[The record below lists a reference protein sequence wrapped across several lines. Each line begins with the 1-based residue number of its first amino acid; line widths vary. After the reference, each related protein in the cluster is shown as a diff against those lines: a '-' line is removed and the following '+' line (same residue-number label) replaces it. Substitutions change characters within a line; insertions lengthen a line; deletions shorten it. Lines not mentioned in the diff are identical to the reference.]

1 MTTSF
6 SLASVYAQLTSFANL
21 SNFWSLFNTAFGSS
35 YDSATAATLRSQW
48 QSGNFSQFPKIE
60 IVSSDVLGTA
70 NGAYASRSNTIYLSA
85 QFLAIVSQESLS
97 NLILEEFGHFVDAQV
112 NSVDSAGDEGAIFA
126 ALVQGES
133 LDLETLQVLRSED
146 DRGAIMVNGEVI
158 QVEKQEF
165 TGTNV
170 NDSIIGG
177 AVNDSLLGLD
187 GDDSLLGLDGDD
199 TLNGGAGIDTLIGG
213 LGDDI
218 YVVDSTTD
226 VIIELANQEGKDTI
240 QSSVTFSLASLTNI
254 ENLTLTGTTAI
265 NGTGDAGDNAILG
278 NVANNILNGGAGKD
292 YFWGDE
298 GGDTL
303 NGGEGDDTL
312 NGGAGKDFLTGDS
325 GGDRFVYV
333 KMTDYLTVTDSL
345 TDSLLANFDKISD
358 FNANANNDLFLL
370 RTARTGFQNAGVVA
384 ALDNAAITAKL
395 TAANFGA
402 NSAASFTLVSGET
415 FVAINDAT
423 AGFNQAT
430 DAIIEVTG
438 LTGTLGLGNFVV
450 LGLGNLVQFTGTNGN
465 DIIIGGVGNEILL
478 GLDGND
484 ELNGA
489 TGNDSIIGGAG
500 NDTLLGLD
508 GRDTLN
514 GGEGDDT
521 LNGGAGID
529 TLIGGLGNDIYI
541 VDSTT
546 DVITELALQGTDMVR
561 SYVSFTLELLANIE
575 NLRLEGMGA
584 INGTGDAGDNAILGN
599 VANNILN
606 GGAGK
611 DYLWGDKGNDTLNG
625 GEGNDT
631 LNGGAGKDFLTG
643 DSGGDYFVYRTLA
656 DSPLA
661 NFDEIT
667 DFNATTDRFLVTTP
681 SSGFNNVGTVTSLD
695 NAGISTILTPVNFG
709 ANSAASFTFGT
720 RTFVAIN
727 DATAGFSQT
736 TDAIIEITGLTGT
749 LGLTNFVTV

>member
-48 QSGNFSQFPKIE
+48 QSGNFSQFPQIE

-85 QFLAIVSQESLS
+85 QFLAIASQESLS

-133 LDLETLQVLRSED
+133 LDLETLQALRSED

-177 AVNDSLLGLD
+177 AGN
-187 GDDSLLGLDGDD
+187 DSLLGLDGDD

-213 LGDDI
+213 LGNDI
-218 YVVDSTTD
+218 YIVNSTTD
-226 VIIELANQEGKDTI
+226 VITELALQGTDMVRSYVSFTLEL
-240 QSSVTFSLASLTNI
+240 LANI
-254 ENLTLTGTTAI
+254 ENLRLEGMGAI

-292 YFWGDE
+292 YLWGDE
-298 GGDTL
+298 GNDTL

-402 NSAASFTLVSGET
+402 NSAASFTFGTRT

-478 GLDGND
+478 GLDGRD
-484 ELNGA
+484 TLNGA

-500 NDTLLGLD
+500 NDALLGLD

-514 GGEGDDT
+514 GGEG
-521 LNGGAGID
+521 
-529 TLIGGLGNDIYI
+529 
-541 VDSTT
+541 
-546 DVITELALQGTDMVR
+546 
-561 SYVSFTLELLANIE
+561 
-575 NLRLEGMGA
+575 
-584 INGTGDAGDNAILGN
+584 
-599 VANNILN
+599 
-606 GGAGK
+606 
-611 DYLWGDKGNDTLNG
+611 NDT
-625 GEGNDT
+625 
-631 LNGGAGKDFLTG
+631 LTG
-643 DSGGDYFVYRTLA
+643 DSGVDYFVYQTLA

-661 NFDEIT
+661 NFDKIT

-681 SSGFNNVGTVTSLD
+681 SPGFNNVGTVTSLD